1 MQPAADKTYMLFGLA
16 KFTLLLMLTLL
27 AAFSHKVN
35 PTVFD
40 LSPSSPLHFMQATPS
55 GSARSD
61 ALATS
66 SPLHFMQATS
76 SSSARSDALAAS
88 SPLRFMQATPSGSVR
103 SDALAASSPL
113 HFMQATPSGS
123 ARSDALAASSP
134 LHFRQGHYLLTIGPT
149 KSISVNL
156 DDPGSAE
163 GGEDDVASTPD
174 VALATTT
181 STPALVKFR
190 SPSRTLL
197 VADMLSLSALQ
208 TIPLPPKEPPPC
220 KIEGVCPGSRLDN
233 PLAPCQLLLSL
244 APLAAAAELQAA
256 AASASPARRVASA
269 RSR

>member
-35 PTVFD
+35 PTVSD

-61 ALATS
+61 ALAAS
-66 SPLHFMQATS
+66 SPLHFMQATP
-76 SSSARSDALAAS
+76 SASA
-88 SPLRFMQATPSGSVR
+88 R

-149 KSISVNL
+149 NSISVNL
-156 DDPGSAE
+156 DDPGSAK
-163 GGEDDVASTPD
+163 GGEDD
-174 VALATTT
+174 
-181 STPALVKFR
+181 
-190 SPSRTLL
+190 
-197 VADMLSLSALQ
+197 
-208 TIPLPPKEPPPC
+208 PLP
-220 KIEGVCPGSRLDN
+220 
-233 PLAPCQLLLSL
+233 
-244 APLAAAAELQAA
+244 AAAELQAA
-256 AASASPARRVASA
+256 PRQLLLTSAPLAPAAELQAAPRQHHLLDASPLPAAAELQAAPRQLLLTSGSLAAAELQASLPIVDN
-269 RSR
+269 STGFPPLQGFFLKFYQFI